1 MCVIIDANVAHEFGS
16 VPPQRDARPVMEW
29 VANKN
34 GRIAIGGK
42 LSEELFKTR
51 IIRWMLELIRNG
63 SAVQYPNDKIDSE
76 ADGLDRAGS
85 CTSDDS
91 HIIALARRS
100 GSRLLY
106 TKDAKIQ
113 EDFRNKKLVDRPR
126 GKIYSSR
133 RNQDLL
139 ERCPHCKDP

>member
-16 VPPQRDARPVMEW
+16 IPPHRGARPVMEW
-29 VANKN
+29 IANKN

-51 IIRWMLELIRNG
+51 IKRWMLELIRNG
-63 SAVQYPNDKIDSE
+63 SAVQYPNDKINSE
-76 ADGLDRAGS
+76 AGGLDRAGS

-113 EDFRNKKLVDRPR
+113 QDFKNKRLLDRPR

-139 ERCPHCKDP
+139 ERCPQCKNP